1 MNRASESH
9 LPMADITI
17 SQIAPQD
24 TLDIRQIVLWPSLRR
39 EELMLKEDADGTH
52 FGASVDGALVAVI
65 SLFDTESGIR
75 FRKFATLPQWQ
86 GKGVGTQLLQH
97 TIEWARSTGRQRIWC
112 DARVSAAGFYKGLG
126 FAIEGDVF
134 EKSGVSYTVMSRTL

>member
-1 MNRASESH
+1 MNSASESR
-9 LPMADITI
+9 LPLAGITI
-17 SQIAPQD
+17 SQIAPED

-52 FGASVDGALVAVI
+52 FGASFDGALVAVI
-65 SLFDTESGIR
+65 SLFETPEGIR

-97 TIEWARSTGRQRIWC
+97 SIQWARSTGGQRIWC
-112 DARVSAAGFYKGLG
+112 DARVSAAGFYAGLG
-126 FAIEGDVF
+126 FARKGDVF
-134 EKSGVSYTVMSRTL
+134 EKSGVSYTVMSKAL